1 MAVEKDT
8 ASFQQVLLCTAQSLS
23 RYRTHQG
30 WRSSQFRIYTQRLTP
45 WMPLESRR
53 QHKGL

>member
-1 MAVEKDT
+1 MAVEEDT

-53 QHKGL
+53 QHKDL